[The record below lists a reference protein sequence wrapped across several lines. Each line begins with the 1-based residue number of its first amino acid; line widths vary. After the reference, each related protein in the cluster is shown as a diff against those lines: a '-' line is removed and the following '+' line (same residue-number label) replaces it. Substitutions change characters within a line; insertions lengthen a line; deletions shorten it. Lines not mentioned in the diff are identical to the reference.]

1 VFFER
6 LADSS
11 EFDSFQKGCSPE
23 AEPPYQKDEEFEFA
37 FSLQKSS
44 PVGRRQRFNCAD
56 FALQAAHTQ
65 DELDVPRNC
74 FGFVDQ

>member
-23 AEPPYQKDEEFEFA
+23 AEPPNQKEEFELA

-44 PVGRRQRFNCAD
+44 PVVRRQRFNCAD
-56 FALQAAHTQ
+56 FALQAARTQ

-74 FGFVDQ
+74 FVDQ